1 VWSAD
6 RDDKHPEGGIA
17 FFWSNPV
24 CREIAPSPD
33 EGTCEGT
40 RSVMEFTFQTWGS
53 DLMFRSTAFKS
64 RPGSRRSAGL
74 ALAFVVA
81 ALGACGGYN
90 VPDSTTTP
98 PSGGAGVTGI
108 AYLGPISGAT
118 ASLFNVNPDGT
129 NNGAAVEVVTTTAT
143 GFAFTHSI
151 TGPSRICVDGGT
163 YVDEATA
170 TTQTNTVT
178 LCALVGVATTQVFVT
193 PMSGFVD
200 AIVKTQLQLK
210 TAPALADF
218 TAALAAANTLI
229 KTAYSVTAT
238 VDTIKPSF
246 IAADA
251 TANPDNYK
259 LGAVLGAYSQ
269 LIADYLA
276 RCGGDRHEV
285 LKALL
290 KDIGDNVFDGKT
302 IDATGAIVT
311 VQYTCNGATVNLPTG
326 AGTADVIAAF
336 GEFGVTPLGV
346 TMDFVDNRAVVDAVK
361 VGIVNT
367 VAPANVKTTPSQ
379 GLIAIDT
386 ANNIGYVPIYTQDAT
401 GNGQVAVVN
410 LDPASTSPIVKLIS
424 LPGTST
430 AIASNFFA
438 DTGRVYVLAA
448 NGSNLVVHVIK
459 ASDNTVE
466 FSVPATGLS
475 FSGQFGGVIVDG
487 QRQHVVVAGTSAI
500 GLLDISTTTPTWN
513 QASIVNVPGTDSFS
527 LNSANGLIF
536 VSSDGSKVTI
546 DSTVTPMVAVGYN
559 DNMGT
564 TDGVAFDT
572 LTGMM
577 IITPEFQDLA
587 YVINMSEY
595 VASSGT
601 VPQHFTVNGT
611 GTTTAPVG
619 EGPGGQVAV
628 NVLTHQALVADEFG
642 QNLRLVQ
649 MPTTPITG
657 MATATNA
664 FTIGGTILP
673 KPMISG
679 TATQLG
685 MRGDPNSVTIDPGRN
700 YAYVLADT
708 QPSYHGFNV
717 NYPLFLIRIDLNG
730 ASVSTPWT
738 PAMQTIAMP

>member
-1 VWSAD
+1 MMKSLGLKNSTVRWSA
-6 RDDKHPEGGIA
+6 R
-17 FFWSNPV
+17 
-24 CREIAPSPD
+24 
-33 EGTCEGT
+33 
-40 RSVMEFTFQTWGS
+40 
-53 DLMFRSTAFKS
+53 
-64 RPGSRRSAGL
+64 L
-74 ALAFVVA
+74 ALIV
-81 ALGACGGYN
+81 ALGAFAGCGSSDYVAPGG
-90 VPDSTTTP
+90 SGTP
-98 PSGGAGVTGI
+98 PTVAVTGA
-108 AYLGPISGAT
+108 AYLGPIIGAT
-118 ASLFNVNPDGT
+118 ASLFNVGADGT
-129 NNGAAVEVVTTTAT
+129 NNGAAVEVVTTDAT
-143 GFAFTHSI
+143 GFAFTHAI

-163 YVDEATA
+163 YVDEATG

-178 LCALVGVATTQVFVT
+178 LCALVGGPATQVFIT

-200 AIVKTQLQLK
+200 AIVQTQLKLK
-210 TAPALADF
+210 TSPTLADF
-218 TAALAAANTLI
+218 AAALTAANTLI

-238 VDTIKPSF
+238 LDTIKPSF
-246 IAADA
+246 VAADA
-251 TANPDNYK
+251 TVNPDNYK
-259 LGAVLGAYSQ
+259 VGAVLGAYSQ

-302 IDATGAIVT
+302 VDATGATVA
-311 VQYTCNGATVNLPTG
+311 VQYTCSGNLVNLPAG

-336 GEFGVTPLGV
+336 GEFGATALGV
-346 TMDFVDNRAVVDAVK
+346 TMDFAGNRSVVDTIK
-361 VGIVNT
+361 VSIVNA

-386 ANNIGYVPIYTQDAT
+386 ANNIGYVPIYTQDAS

-410 LDPASTSPIVKLIS
+410 LDVAATSPIIKLIS

-448 NGSNLVVHVIK
+448 NGSNLVVHVIRT
-459 ASDNTVE
+459 SDNTVE

-475 FSGQFGGVIVDG
+475 FNGSFGGVIVDG
-487 QRQHVVVAGTSAI
+487 TRQHVVVAGTNAI

-527 LNSANGLIF
+527 LNSQTGLIF

-546 DSTVTPMVAVGYN
+546 DSTVTPMVSTGYN
-559 DNMGT
+559 DQMGT

-577 IITPEFQDLA
+577 IITPEFEDLA

-601 VPQHFTVNGT
+601 VPQHYTVNGT
-611 GTTTAPVG
+611 GQTTAPVG

-649 MPTTPITG
+649 MPTTSITG
-657 MATATNA
+657 PATATNA
-664 FTIGGTILP
+664 FTIAGAILP
-673 KPMISG
+673 KPLING

-685 MRGDPNSVTIDPGRN
+685 MRGDPNSVTIDPARN
-700 YAYVLADT
+700 FAYVLADT

-717 NYPLFLIRIDLNG
+717 NYPLFLIRVDLSAATVG
-730 ASVSTPWT
+730 QPWA
-738 PAMQTIAMP
+738 PSMQSIAMP

>member
-1 VWSAD
+1 MFHSAMFTS
-6 RDDKHPEGGIA
+6 A
-17 FFWSNPV
+17 SN
-24 CREIAPSPD
+24 
-33 EGTCEGT
+33 
-40 RSVMEFTFQTWGS
+40 
-53 DLMFRSTAFKS
+53 
-64 RPGSRRSAGL
+64 SRRSAAFALL
-74 ALAFVVA
+74 AAVTVLS
-81 ALGACGGYN
+81 ACGSN
-90 VPDSTTTP
+90 DSTPSASGTTP
-98 PSGGAGVTGI
+98 PAGAAVTGN
-108 AYLGPISGAT
+108 AYLGAITGAT

-129 NNGAAVEVVTTTAT
+129 DNGAAVEVVTSTAT
-143 GFAFTHSI
+143 GFAFTNAI

-163 YVDEATA
+163 YSDEATG

-178 LCALVGVATTQVFVT
+178 LCALVGGPTTQVFIT

-200 AIVKTQLQLK
+200 AIVQAQLK
-210 TAPALADF
+210 LKTNPTAADF
-218 TAALAAANTLI
+218 AAALAAANSLI
-229 KTAYSVTAT
+229 ESVYNVATA
-238 VDTIKPSF
+238 VDTLQPSF
-246 IAADA
+246 DKADA
-251 TANPDNYK
+251 TAHPDAYK

-290 KDIGDNVFDGKT
+290 RDIGDKVFDGKT
-302 IDATGAIVT
+302 IDATGTTVT
-311 VQYTCNGATVNLPTG
+311 VQYTCLGTLANLPVG
-326 AGTADVIAAF
+326 AGSADVVTAL
-336 GEFGVTPLGV
+336 GEFAATPQGLA
-346 TMDFVDNRAVVDAVK
+346 MDIAGNRAVLDTVK
-361 VGIVNT
+361 AGILT
-367 VAPANVKTTPSQ
+367 GPAAPAAIKTLPSQ

-386 ANNIGYVPIYTQDAT
+386 IHNIGYVPIYTEDASS
-401 GNGQVAVVN
+401 NGQVAVVDLN
-410 LDPASTSPIVKLIS
+410 VGATNPIIKLVS

-448 NGSNLVVHVIK
+448 SGSSMFVHVIRT
-459 ASDNTVE
+459 SDNTIE
-466 FSVPATGLS
+466 STVPAVGLT

-487 QRQHVVVAGTSAI
+487 PRQHVVVAGTNGI
-500 GLLDISTTTPTWN
+500 GLLDISTSPPTWN

-527 LNSANGLIF
+527 LNSQTGLIF
-536 VSSDGSKVTI
+536 VSSDGTKVTL
-546 DSTVTPMVAVGYN
+546 DSTVLPMTQTGYN

-577 IITPEFQDLA
+577 IVTPEFQDLA

-601 VPQHFTVNGT
+601 VPQHYTVVGT
-611 GTTTAPVG
+611 GQTTPPVG

-642 QNLRLVQ
+642 HNLRLVQ
-649 MPTTPITG
+649 MPTTAITG
-657 MATATNA
+657 PATAANA
-664 FTIGGTILP
+664 FTIAGTILP

-685 MRGDPNSVTIDPGRN
+685 MRGDPNSVTIDPARN
-700 YAYVLADT
+700 FAYVLADT

-717 NYPLFLIRIDLNG
+717 NFPLFLIRVDLSTATVG
-730 ASVSTPWT
+730 APWT
-738 PAMQTIAMP
+738 PSMQAIAMP